1 MSANLD
7 KFKPVTHLVF
17 TTNALRNNNGD
28 GTLNY
33 YKRYESS
40 YSNPIKKDEPFSA
53 NYPEF
58 FYHGEITIR
67 YVDTQDEVINKAKS
81 TLSNLAI
88 TQRKKFYLEEIIL
101 LLNCDSD
108 GEFVVNVIYYD
119 IYTRKWDMELFADLA
134 EDSELTEKQVKHIMN
149 KLIDFYRAKAD
160 TPKAKISEL
169 QKEYLD

>member
-101 LLNCDSD
+101 SNLMSSGLIVIPTRSLLSYSSSVSTKKSKPLSD
-108 GEFVVNVIYYD
+108 FTTY
-119 IYTRKWDMELFADLA
+119 
-134 EDSELTEKQVKHIMN
+134 
-149 KLIDFYRAKAD
+149 
-160 TPKAKISEL
+160 
-169 QKEYLD
+169 

>member
-17 TTNALRNNNGD
+17 TTNALRNSNGD

-88 TQRKKFYLEEIIL
+88 TQYQYDKL
-101 LLNCDSD
+101 L
-108 GEFVVNVIYYD
+108 GFVD
-119 IYTRKWDMELFADLA
+119 EWEQCMSTFSQL
-134 EDSELTEKQVKHIMN
+134 
-149 KLIDFYRAKAD
+149 
-160 TPKAKISEL
+160 
-169 QKEYLD
+169 